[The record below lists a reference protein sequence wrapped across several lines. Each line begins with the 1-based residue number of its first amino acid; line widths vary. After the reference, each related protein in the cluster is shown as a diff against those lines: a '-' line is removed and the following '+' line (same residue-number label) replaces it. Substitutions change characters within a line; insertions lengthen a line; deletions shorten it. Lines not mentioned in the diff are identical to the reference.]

1 MTAREESQT
10 GMPGA
15 EFTVTAPGR
24 VNLLG
29 EHTDYNGLPVLP
41 MAIEPHIQIQG
52 TVREDRH
59 VRVRSVDTDEW
70 IDIPLES
77 PMPKHSQGHWVNYVK
92 AGLSG
97 VLENPA
103 ERNRDALNGCDLL
116 VSGTIPQ
123 GVGLSSSSALVV
135 ASALALLGAN
145 GRTFERLALAERM
158 AAAEH
163 YVGTRGGGMDQAA
176 CLCGEPG
183 GLLKIDFFPLRV
195 EPITLPESV
204 RVVICDSTVRAK
216 KSENALLAYNL
227 RAVECRFAGMLLRA
241 HLQRQGQPADCE
253 RLGDLFRAPWNLTYD
268 DLTQLVREALRDE
281 YRYREIVELTGE
293 EERVVGILTDYAF
306 EDTNDYDAMLFACGK
321 RYRHIVSDGRRV
333 ERSREALRAG
343 DVRTFGD
350 LMNDGQRSARGDF
363 EISCPELDRLTE
375 AARDAGALGARLTG
389 AGFGGCSVNLVR
401 ADEVE
406 AFRERME
413 DDFYAHAVHEPGDS
427 TERIFVSAPGSG
439 AAVQQ
444 M

>member
-1 MTAREESQT
+1 MTARAENDS
-10 GMPGA
+10 GMPGT

-41 MAIEPHIQIQG
+41 MAIEPHIRICG

-59 VRVRSVDTDEW
+59 VRVRSADTDEW

-77 PMPKHSQGHWVNYVK
+77 PIPKHPQGHWVNYVK

-97 VLENPA
+97 LLENPD
-103 ERNRDALNGCDLL
+103 EPDRHELRGCDLL

-145 GRTFERLALAERM
+145 GRTFDRLALAERM

-183 GLLKIDFFPLRV
+183 SLLKIDFFPLHV
-195 EPITLPESV
+195 EPIALPESV
-204 RVVICDSTVRAK
+204 AVVICDSTVRARK
-216 KSENALLAYNL
+216 TENALQAYNL

-241 HLQRQGQPADCE
+241 HLQRQGQVADCE
-253 RLGDLFRAPWNLTYD
+253 RLGDLFGPPWNLTYD
-268 DLTQLVREALRDE
+268 GLTQLVREALRDE
-281 YRYREIVELTGE
+281 YRYREIVELLGD
-293 EERVVGILTDYAF
+293 EERVAEILTDYSFA
-306 EDTNDYDAMLFACGK
+306 DTSGYNAMLFACGK
-321 RYRHIVSDGRRV
+321 RYRHIVSDGLRV

-343 DVRTFGD
+343 DVRTFGE
-350 LMNDGQRSARGDF
+350 LMNEGQRSARDDF
-363 EISCPELDRLTE
+363 EISCPELNQLTE

-389 AGFGGCSVNLVR
+389 AGFGGCTVNLVR
-401 ADEVE
+401 TAEME
-406 AFRERME
+406 AFCGRMR
-413 DDFYAHAVHEPGDS
+413 DSFYAQMTHQPDDGA
-427 TERIFVSAPGSG
+427 ERIFVSAPGIG
-439 AAVQQ
+439 AAVRQA
-444 M
+444 